1 MVDLYKG
8 TAMAQATSKSR
19 VKPETYKNYIG
30 GRWVKPA
37 SGAMMENRNPADTRD
52 IVGLFPASTAEDVDA
67 AVAAAREAFPRWKAP
82 PAPKRAQTLYRLG
95 QILIE
100 RNEQLAKDM

>member
-1 MVDLYKG
+1 
-8 TAMAQATSKSR
+8 MAQAKMKTDT
-19 VKPETYKNYIG
+19 KPETYKNYIG

-37 SGAMMENRNPADTRD
+37 SGAMMENHNPADTRD

-67 AVAAAREAFPRWKAP
+67 AVCAALEAFPKWKAT
-82 PAPKRAQTLYRLG
+82 PAPKRAEMLYRLG

-100 RNEQLAKDM
+100 RYERVAEDITCDMG